1 MKQSTPRLAPKY
13 CLTKILTIS
22 MGVLLMLGFVL
33 SPAGNARGA
42 SVTDLQ
48 KQKQDLQNQINQN
61 QQLAQQ
67 KQAEAGRLAG
77 QITGIEGDISATE
90 QKISQTMD
98 EVDTVNGNI
107 TSTESQIK
115 TKEQELTVHNKN
127 LNKTLVELY
136 RATNRETYR
145 STLLM
150 LLSSND
156 LASVT
161 EGGTQLTILQEQID
175 KTIKEVQKIKTDLE
189 KEKADLA
196 GQKSTLD
203 GLLSQQ
209 QSQDRAL
216 LAQRNYKESLK
227 QGAEQ
232 AAEDAI
238 AATKKAEKQIGSVD
252 DAIRR
257 ALAAT
262 GNKSVGYLTGRSVG
276 AGTVIGYMGSTG
288 NSTGPHLH
296 LEVRQRGGYGGSGDI
311 NDFLNIGYY
320 NTSNPASNC
329 AIGMNGNSLNL
340 NFGLAKPM
348 NNPRYVTAC
357 WGYGGYGDS
366 GYHGGV
372 DMVEYNGAPIMASK
386 GGTVVFHGGLGGW
399 GNAVVIYHGGGLW
412 TLYGHM
418 L

>member
-1 MKQSTPRLAPKY
+1 MKQRTPRLVDKY
-13 CLTKILTIS
+13 CLAKTVTILT
-22 MGVLLMLGFVL
+22 GVLFMLGFVL
-33 SPAGNARGA
+33 APAGSAQGA
-42 SVTDLQ
+42 SVSELQ

-67 KQAEAGRLAG
+67 KQAEADRLTG
-77 QITGIEGDISATE
+77 QITGIEGDITATE

-98 EVDTVNGNI
+98 EVTGVNADI
-107 TSTESQIK
+107 ASTQSQIE
-115 TKEQELTVHNKN
+115 TKQQELVVHNNN
-127 LNKTLVELY
+127 LNKTIVELY
-136 RATNRETYR
+136 RATNKATYR
-145 STLLM
+145 STLM
-150 LLSSND
+150 LILSSND
-156 LASVT
+156 LAAAT
-161 EGGTQLTILQEQID
+161 EGGTQLTVLQEQID
-175 KTIKEVQKIKTDLE
+175 GTIKKVEKIKADLE
-189 KEKADLA
+189 KVKADLA

-232 AAEDAI
+232 VADEAI

-262 GNKSVGYLTGRSVG
+262 GNKSVGYLTGKSVG

-296 LEVRQRGGYGGSGDI
+296 LEVRQRGGYGGDGDI

-329 AIGMNGNSLNL
+329 SIGMNGNSLNL

-372 DMVEYNGAPIMASK
+372 DMVEYNGAPILAAKS
-386 GGTVVFHGGLGGW
+386 GTVIFHGGLGGW
-399 GNAVVIYHGGGLW
+399 GNAVVIYHGSGLW